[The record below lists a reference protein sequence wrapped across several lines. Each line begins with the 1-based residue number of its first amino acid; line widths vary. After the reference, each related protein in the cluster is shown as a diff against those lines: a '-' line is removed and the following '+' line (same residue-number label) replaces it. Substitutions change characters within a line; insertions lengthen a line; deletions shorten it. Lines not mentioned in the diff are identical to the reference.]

1 MHTLNIRRSLRSF
14 GIWNWLL
21 LAALL
26 VAVLMTIA
34 ATSSV
39 ASAQVLLSVT
49 IAPPP
54 LVVYAQPIC
63 PAPGY
68 IWTPGYWSYDYDGGY
83 FWVPGTWVLA
93 PEVGFLWTPGYWGWS
108 DGAYIW
114 NVGYW
119 GPDVGFYGGIDYG
132 YGYIGVGYEG
142 GYWNGGQFFYNTRV
156 NHVDVTVVHNVYQRT
171 VVDPVNTVSY
181 NGGNGGVQAQP
192 TPRQQAFANER
203 HIPPA
208 PVQRQHEV
216 AARSNRSQFVAVN
229 HGHPPVAA
237 TPKPGVFQGRG
248 VVAARGAP
256 SNRVNARNAAP
267 NGNAAANRSAAA
279 SRNAAANRNAA
290 TNRSAAA
297 NSNPSTN
304 RNVAT

>member
-1 MHTLNIRRSLRSF
+1 MHTLYIRRSLQHF
-14 GIWNWLL
+14 GVWNWLL

-26 VAVLMTIA
+26 VAIV
-34 ATSSV
+34 ATSSSL

-63 PAPGY
+63 PAAGY

-93 PEVGFLWTPGYWGWS
+93 PEVGFLWTPGYWGWA

-142 GYWNGGQFFYNTRV
+142 GYWNNGQFFYNTRV
-156 NHVDVTVVHNVYQRT
+156 NNVDVTVIHNVYQRT
-171 VVDPVNTVSY
+171 VVDPVNRVSY
-181 NGGNGGVQAQP
+181 NGGSGGAQAQP
-192 TPRQQAFANER
+192 TPRQLAVTRER
-203 HIPPA
+203 HIPPV

-216 AARSNRSQFVAVN
+216 AARSNRSQFVAGN
-229 HGHPPVAA
+229 HGRPPVAA
-237 TPKPGVFQGRG
+237 TPKPGVCQGRG

-267 NGNAAANRSAAA
+267 NGNATANRSVAAG
-279 SRNAAANRNAA
+279 RN
-290 TNRSAAA
+290 
-297 NSNPSTN
+297 P
-304 RNVAT
+304 